1 MGPMHITL
9 LVLCLQSP
17 LLGSENSGPFPDCYF
32 MDEVWDELGE
42 VTCLKDHHALG
53 ESKDSRVILR
63 EIILL
68 DEAELQKAHQANS
81 RPLPQWS
88 LCLDCD

>member
-1 MGPMHITL
+1 MHITL

-17 LLGSENSGPFPDCYF
+17 LLGRENSGPFPDCYF

-68 DEAELQKAHQANS
+68 TKQNCKKRIRLIQGLYHNGLFA
-81 RPLPQWS
+81 
-88 LCLDCD
+88 